1 MNIVLWVMQAVLAAV
16 LLSAGLPKITKPKEE
31 LVAPMGQ
38 WVNSFPGPGIKLLGL
53 VEVLGAVGL
62 VVPPLVGI
70 APVLAPVAAVGTVLI
85 MIGAIVA
92 HARERESEGSKIT
105 MNVVL
110 GVLAVV
116 VAWGRF
122 GPYAF

>member
-1 MNIVLWVMQAVLAAV
+1 MNIVLWALQGVLAAV
-16 LLSAGLPKITKPKEE
+16 FLGAGLTKMAKPKED
-31 LVAPMGQ
+31 LVAPLGA
-38 WVNSFPGPGIKLLGL
+38 WVESFPAPAVKLLGL

-70 APVLAPVAAVGTVLI
+70 APVLSPLAAVGIVMI
-85 MIGAIVA
+85 MVGAIVA
-92 HARERESEGSKIT
+92 HARESAGSKIA

-110 GVLAVV
+110 GVLAAVV
-116 VAWGRF
+116 VWGRF

>member
-1 MNIVLWVMQAVLAAV
+1 MNVVLWVMQAVLAAV
-16 LLSAGLPKITKPKEE
+16 LLSAGLPKITKTKEE

-38 WVNSFPGPGIKLLGL
+38 WVNSFPAPGIKLLGL
-53 VEVLGAVGL
+53 VEVLGAIGL
-62 VVPPLVGI
+62 VLPPLVGI
-70 APVLAPVAAVGTVLI
+70 APVLAPVAAVGIVLI

-92 HARERESEGSKIT
+92 HARASENSKIF
-105 MNVVL
+105 MNVAL
-110 GVLAVV
+110 SVLAVV